1 MEFKRS
7 VFASRLRLPVS
18 FNHSQPPSF
27 IEIVFEHTK
36 ILSLASALIVMVD
49 VPLEIWL
56 RIASF
61 IPDNDLYNLRGVS
74 HMFFTLAMDA
84 QWSRTRI
91 SSDITWYKTLER
103 LSDPYV
109 ARKVTNLSIYL
120 TLDKSTVD
128 DNSQLYKLLRSRFR
142 SSHQTLANFFRIKPV
157 ELDRKETIRRCKLKD
172 VIDVISASNGNFPNV
187 RELSVDGCLFFSQG
201 PTPLPILSPS
211 FWLPFSN
218 NLGSLSL
225 GGTMEEFRFM
235 LESGHTFSSL
245 KQLQLRFEQSYD
257 GEGDSSVLIDII
269 APFINRMNRHLEDLM
284 VWSRSDLD
292 ISDFFISLSSLS
304 ALRRFKVKMFYT
316 RSLRNSAGLESIIL
330 NASPHLEKLSIRHS
344 SRSLGLGLESLD
356 TLWDMPFSQ
365 WLLELI
371 SNKEKFPRI
380 QILDI
385 YALYKPAGIHV
396 FLDFIHKASDKLTEI
411 IVRDRYLSPNEA
423 MLVIG
428 AASHCSSL
436 TYLRLTVRTLDIAL
450 IDCLA
455 DKVPGVRRIYLAIGE
470 PNPHGSDVLEQ
481 LQGQCYEHWKLQ
493 DISIWHLE
501 GHQRMVDTLLALAR
515 SVPSLRSFFGNGHMN
530 LG

>member
-1 MEFKRS
+1 
-7 VFASRLRLPVS
+7 
-18 FNHSQPPSF
+18 
-27 IEIVFEHTK
+27 
-36 ILSLASALIVMVD
+36 
-49 VPLEIWL
+49 
-56 RIASF
+56 
-61 IPDNDLYNLRGVS
+61 
-74 HMFFTLAMDA
+74 
-84 QWSRTRI
+84 
-91 SSDITWYKTLER
+91 
-103 LSDPYV
+103 
-109 ARKVTNLSIYL
+109 
-120 TLDKSTVD
+120 
-128 DNSQLYKLLRSRFR
+128 
-142 SSHQTLANFFRIKPV
+142 
-157 ELDRKETIRRCKLKD
+157 
-172 VIDVISASNGNFPNV
+172 
-187 RELSVDGCLFFSQG
+187 
-201 PTPLPILSPS
+201 
-211 FWLPFSN
+211 
-218 NLGSLSL
+218 
-225 GGTMEEFRFM
+225 MEEFRFM

-292 ISDFFISLSSLS
+292 ISDFFISLSSFS

-470 PNPHGSDVLEQ
+470 PNPHGSDVLEVSK
-481 LQGQCYEHWKLQ
+481 LVRDVDEVTYIRFFSSYRDNVTSIGNFKTSRSGTWKV
-493 DISIWHLE
+493 INGWSIPCLPLLE
-501 GHQRMVDTLLALAR
+501 ASLLCGAFSAT
-515 SVPSLRSFFGNGHMN
+515 VI
-530 LG
+530 